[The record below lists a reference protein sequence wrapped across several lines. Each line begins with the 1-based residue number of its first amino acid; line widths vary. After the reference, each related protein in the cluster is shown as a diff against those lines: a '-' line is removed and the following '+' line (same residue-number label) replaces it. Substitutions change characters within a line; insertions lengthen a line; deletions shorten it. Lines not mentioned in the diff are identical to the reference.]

1 MNKVTKIW
9 VTQVDLAQDLEV
21 SPTTVKELTAK
32 NVLTRIKGKGYD
44 LRQARLDYISHL
56 REMAAGRYSLRFVKD
71 CGHGMDVGLVQA
83 ATSEATF
90 PWLSLIVLLPA
101 AGALF
106 MPLLPGDDDQPSP
119 WPRNLA
125 LAVLL
130 VDLLLMLVVFA
141 TRFDPSIDGLQ
152 LVERVSWLP
161 VIGLEWSLGADGLSA
176 PLVVLSGL
184 VTLLSVAA
192 SWSVERKSR
201 LYFALLLVQAS
212 AQGIVFLSQDFLLFF
227 LAWELELV
235 PVYLLIAIWGGQ
247 NRQYA
252 ATKFIL
258 YTALASLLILI
269 SGLALAL
276 SGDQFTLNLTEL
288 AARSPGGSFGLLCY
302 LGFLV
307 GFGVKL
313 PMFPLHTWLPDA
325 HGEAN
330 APVSMLLAGV
340 LLKMGGYALLRFN
353 VQMLPDA
360 HLTLAPAL
368 VIIGIVNIIYGA
380 LNAFAQDNVKRR
392 IACSSV
398 SHMGFVLL
406 GIGAVNALGISG
418 AMLQMVSH
426 GLIAAA
432 MFFVTGVFYERTKT
446 LSIPNM
452 GGLAKALPIT
462 FAFFLASS
470 LASLALP
477 GMSGFISEITVFL
490 GITSQENFT
499 SLFRAITVLMAAIGL
514 VLTPIYLL
522 SMCRRVFFGPRI
534 PALAS
539 VADMQPRELVIGLSL
554 LVPTLVIG
562 IWPRVAMDLYEAST
576 DALASQLSSLS
587 LIALINRLPLG

>member
-1 MNKVTKIW
+1 MDANLFLLV
-9 VTQVDLAQDLEV
+9 AS
-21 SPTTVKELTAK
+21 SPSVFDSA
-32 NVLTRIKGKGYD
+32 
-44 LRQARLDYISHL
+44 S
-56 REMAAGRYSLRFVKD
+56 
-71 CGHGMDVGLVQA
+71 
-83 ATSEATF
+83 F

-101 AGALF
+101 AAALV
-106 MPLLPGDDDQPSP
+106 MPLLPGDGSD
-119 WPRNLA
+119 PRLPRGIA
-125 LAVLL
+125 LGVLSL
-130 VDLLLMLVVFA
+130 DFALMLWVFS
-141 TRFDPSIDGLQ
+141 RHFEGGLSGLQ
-152 LVERVSWLP
+152 LVERVPWVPAL
-161 VIGLEWSLGADGLSA
+161 GLEWSLAADGLSA

-184 VTLLSVAA
+184 VTLLAVAA
-192 SWSVERKSR
+192 SWSVNRKTR
-201 LYFALLLVQAS
+201 LYFALMLIQAS
-212 AQGIVFLSQDFLLFF
+212 AQGLVFLSQDFLLFF

-235 PVYLLIAIWGGQ
+235 PVYLLIAIWGGNQ
-247 NRQYA
+247 RQYA

-258 YTALASLLILI
+258 YTATASLLILI

-276 SGDQFTLNLTEL
+276 SGDGFTLNLSEL
-288 AARSPGGSFGLLCY
+288 AARSPGGTFGLLCY

-313 PMFPLHTWLPDA
+313 PIFPLHTWLPDA

-353 VQMLPDA
+353 VQMLPEA
-360 HLTLAPAL
+360 HLQLAPAL
-368 VIIGIVNIIYGA
+368 IVLGIVNIIYGA

-406 GIGAVNALGISG
+406 GIGAIDALGISG
-418 AMLQMVSH
+418 AQLQMISH

-462 FAFFLASS
+462 FAFFLASC

-477 GMSGFISEITVFL
+477 GMSGFVSEITVFL
-490 GITSQENFT
+490 GVTANDGFTVGFRVIT
-499 SLFRAITVLMAAIGL
+499 IVLAAIGL
-514 VLTPIYLL
+514 VLTPVYLL
-522 SMCRRVFFGPRI
+522 SLCRRVFFGPRI
-534 PALAS
+534 PALA
-539 VADMQPRELVIGLSL
+539 VVGDMKPRELLIGLSL

-562 IWPRVAMDLYEAST
+562 FWPRVAIDFYEAST
-576 DALASQLSSLS
+576 NALATELVDQAQ
-587 LIALINRLPLG
+587 IALGRLTALG

>member
-1 MNKVTKIW
+1 
-9 VTQVDLAQDLEV
+9 
-21 SPTTVKELTAK
+21 
-32 NVLTRIKGKGYD
+32 
-44 LRQARLDYISHL
+44 
-56 REMAAGRYSLRFVKD
+56 
-71 CGHGMDVGLVQA
+71 MDGTFPLL
-83 ATSEATF
+83 ATSLGTVPASF
-90 PWLSLIVLLPA
+90 PWLTLIVLLPA
-101 AGALF
+101 AAALV
-106 MPLLPGDDDQPSP
+106 MPLLPGDPSD
-119 WPRNLA
+119 PRPPRLLA
-125 LAVLL
+125 LGVLL
-130 VDLLLMLVVFA
+130 ADMILMLWVFSQQ
-141 TRFDPSIDGLQ
+141 FDGSLSSLQ
-152 LVERVSWLP
+152 LVERVSWVP
-161 VIGLEWSLGADGLSA
+161 AIRLEWSLAADGLSA

-184 VTLLSVAA
+184 VTLLAVGA
-192 SWSVERKSR
+192 SWTVTKKPR

-212 AQGIVFLSQDFLLFF
+212 AQALVFLSQDFLLFF

-235 PVYLLIAIWGGQ
+235 PVYLLIAIWGGTQ
-247 NRQYA
+247 RQYA

-258 YTALASLLILI
+258 YTATASLLILV

-276 SGDQFTLNLTEL
+276 SGDTFTLNLSEL
-288 AARSPGGSFGLLCY
+288 ASRSPGGTFGLLCY
-302 LGFLV
+302 LGFLI

-353 VQMLPDA
+353 VQMLPA
-360 HLTLAPAL
+360 EHLRLAPAL
-368 VIIGIVNIIYGA
+368 MVLGIVNIIWGA

-406 GIGAVNALGISG
+406 GIGAVDALGLSG
-418 AMLQMVSH
+418 AMLQMISH

-452 GGLAKALPIT
+452 GGLAKVLPIT

-477 GMSGFISEITVFL
+477 GMSGFVSEITVFL
-490 GITSQENFT
+490 GITANNAFT
-499 SLFRAITVLMAAIGL
+499 TGFRVITIVLAAVGL

-522 SMCRRVFFGPRI
+522 SLCRRVFFGPRI
-534 PALAS
+534 PALAM
-539 VADMQPRELVIGLSL
+539 VGDMNPRELVIGLCL

-562 IWPRVAMDLYEAST
+562 FWPRVAIDFYEAST
-576 DALASQLSSLS
+576 NALSGQLASQTV
-587 LIALINRLPLG
+587 ALIGGLPPLG

>member
-1 MNKVTKIW
+1 MDA
-9 VTQVDLAQDLEV
+9 DLPMLAA
-21 SPTTVKELTAK
+21 STA
-32 NVLTRIKGKGYD
+32 
-44 LRQARLDYISHL
+44 H
-56 REMAAGRYSLRFVKD
+56 
-71 CGHGMDVGLVQA
+71 
-83 ATSEATF
+83 F

-101 AGALF
+101 AAALI
-106 MPLLPGDDDQPSP
+106 MPLLPANEERNPEL
-119 WPRNLA
+119 PRNIT
-125 LAVLL
+125 
-130 VDLLLMLVVFA
+130 LVVLTADLILMMVAFA
-141 TRFDPSIDGLQ
+141 TQFDSSLPGLQ
-152 LVERVSWLP
+152 LVERISWVP
-161 VIGLEWSLGADGLSA
+161 AIGLEWSLGADGLSA

-192 SWSVERKSR
+192 SWSIKLKPR

-212 AQGIVFLSQDFLLFF
+212 AQGLVFLSQDFLLFF

-235 PVYLLIAIWGGQ
+235 PVYLLVAIWGGQ

-258 YTALASLLILI
+258 YTAVASLLILI

-276 SGDQFTLNLTEL
+276 SGDAFTLNLTQL
-288 AARSPGGSFGLLCY
+288 AARSPDGTFGLLCY
-302 LGFLV
+302 LGFLI

-360 HLTLAPAL
+360 HLQLAPAL
-368 VIIGIVNIIYGA
+368 LILGIVNIVYGA

-406 GIGAVNALGISG
+406 GIGAIDALGISG

-432 MFFVTGVFYERTKT
+432 MFFFTGVFYERTKT

-477 GMSGFISEITVFL
+477 GMSGFISEITIFL
-490 GITSQENFT
+490 GVTSQESFT
-499 SLFRAITVLMAAIGL
+499 SLFRSITVLLAAIGL

-534 PALAS
+534 PALAMID
-539 VADMQPRELVIGLSL
+539 DMRPRELVIGLTL

-562 IWPRVAMDLYEAST
+562 IWPRVAMDLYESST
-576 DALASQLSSLS
+576 DALAELLGQHSLVALAQQLN
-587 LIALINRLPLG
+587 IG